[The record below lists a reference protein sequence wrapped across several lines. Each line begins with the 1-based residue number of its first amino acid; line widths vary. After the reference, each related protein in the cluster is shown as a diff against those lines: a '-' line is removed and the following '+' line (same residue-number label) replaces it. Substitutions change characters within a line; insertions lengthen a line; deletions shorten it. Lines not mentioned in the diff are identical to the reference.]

1 MAIPASLVTLILGMA
16 LVVVGLWVG
25 QNVNLLPVD
34 ASSNA
39 PVYDALFQVLF
50 VIGTTLFV
58 GIVGLVVFS
67 LVRFRR
73 RPGDLRDGLAV
84 EGNLPLEIVWTAI
97 PAVVVLF
104 VGIYSYDIYERM
116 GGMAPLN
123 DHSLH
128 QAAPITSAAVVHNA
142 SMHQHG
148 SDHQSAPFSTASMGS
163 GPSLPQQSSSQLAA
177 STPSDPSSEP
187 RVWAGIGPV
196 SGEQN
201 AFPVEVSAMQFAFL
215 FHYPEADFI
224 SGELH
229 VPVDRPVELRMQAK
243 DVIHAF
249 WVPQFRLKQDV
260 IPGQTTVLTFTPTR
274 AGSYP
279 IVCAELCGPYH
290 GGMRSTVVVHEPDDF
305 EAWLARNRPAPPA
318 TVASSGQLPT
328 A

>member
-1 MAIPASLVTLILGMA
+1 MAIPSALITLLLGMG
-16 LVVVGLWVG
+16 LVLAGLWIG
-25 QNVNLLPVD
+25 QNVSLLPVD

-39 PVYDALFQVLF
+39 PIYDSLFQVLF
-50 VIGTTLFV
+50 SIGAILFL
-58 GIVGLVVFS
+58 GIVGLLVFS

-73 RPGDLRDGLAV
+73 KAGDLGDGAAI

-123 DHSLH
+123 DHSALHAAPAAALH
-128 QAAPITSAAVVHNA
+128 QDHQGHGSAVHAMQLAVGPAVSQAGASAAANV
-142 SMHQHG
+142 
-148 SDHQSAPFSTASMGS
+148 S
-163 GPSLPQQSSSQLAA
+163 GAGNEARVWGGIGVSGAAA
-177 STPSDPSSEP
+177 SGQEALAVDLT
-187 RVWAGIGPV
+187 
-196 SGEQN
+196 
-201 AFPVEVSAMQFAFL
+201 AMQFAFI
-215 FHYPEADFI
+215 FHYPQGNII

-229 VPVDRPVELRMQAK
+229 VPAGRPVELHMEAR

-260 IPGQTTVLTFTPTR
+260 IPGQPTLLTFTPTR
-274 AGSYP
+274 PGSYP

-290 GGMRSTVVVHEPDDF
+290 GGMRSTVVVEEPDAFD
-305 EAWLARNRPAPPA
+305 AWLAKNTPPAPA
-318 TVASSGQLPT
+318 TVADSGTTPT